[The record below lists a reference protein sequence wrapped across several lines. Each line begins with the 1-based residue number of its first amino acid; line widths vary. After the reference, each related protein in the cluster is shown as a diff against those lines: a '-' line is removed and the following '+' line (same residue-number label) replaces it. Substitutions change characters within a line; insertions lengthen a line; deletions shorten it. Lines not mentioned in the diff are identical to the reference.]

1 MHPMTRRG
9 FTLVEI
15 LIAMMLTTIVTG
27 AVYRTIVESR
37 RLQRT
42 LYSRMDTA
50 QSARTTALFL
60 GTALRE
66 LDAFQGDLIART
78 DTSVRFRAARW
89 TGITCTNAVTSGG
102 NLVIGIRNTQLWG
115 AQLPTA
121 GQDSIFLY
129 LEVDPA
135 TRNDDRWVIGIVSA
149 VAAGTCADLSASTAV
164 TFSIRADD
172 GGNAA
177 VTAANGFRRGGPMRG
192 FQHEEVT
199 MVPSGGMTWVGR
211 RTMAS
216 NGTWSAFEPV
226 VGPIMAGTG
235 LNFALFDSLNVATTS
250 VTNAASLQLT
260 VRSLSREVGWRNG
273 TNARHVDSIVTRIAM
288 RNNTRF

>member
-1 MHPMTRRG
+1 MSTRRRG

-15 LIAMMLTTIVTG
+15 LIAMLLTTIVTG

-66 LDAFQGDLIART
+66 LDAFQGDLVART
-78 DTSVRFRAARW
+78 DTSVRYRAARW
-89 TGITCTNAVTSGG
+89 TGLTCTNATASGG
-102 NLVIGIRNTQLWG
+102 DLVIGIRNTQLWG

-129 LEVDPA
+129 LEVDPN
-135 TRNDDRWVIGIVSA
+135 TRNDDRWVIGVVSA
-149 VAAGTCADLSASTAV
+149 VGTGTCADAAAATTV
-164 TFSIRADD
+164 TFSIRAAD
-172 GGNAA
+172 GGNTA

-199 MVPSGGMTWVGR
+199 MVPNGGLTWVGR

-216 NGTWSAFEPV
+216 NGTWTTFEPV
-226 VGPIMAGTG
+226 VGPIMAATG
-235 LNFALFDSLNVATTS
+235 LNFALFDSLNTATTT

-260 VRSLSREVGWRNG
+260 VRALSREIGWRNG
-273 TNARHVDSIVTRIAM
+273 INARHVDSIVTRIAL
-288 RNNTRF
+288 RNNSRF